1 MAWAFSN
8 QLIIEEIWLSIQ
20 YDRIFVFLT
29 AMLESIPSKITIL
42 EWILILRS
50 IQEIVFVHLL
60 SLYNSNTTCFSVT
73 RSKIDFYLFSTA
85 YTHYLGNC
93 CEWYCHC
100 PDLSS
105 LTQQNIKTDYA
116 DDKKSFILE
125 NWYSNKIMNVQ
136 IILVNI

>member
-1 MAWAFSN
+1 MF
-8 QLIIEEIWLSIQ
+8 
-20 YDRIFVFLT
+20 
-29 AMLESIPSKITIL
+29 
-42 EWILILRS
+42 ILRS

-73 RSKIDFYLFSTA
+73 RSEIDFYLFSTA

-116 DDKKSFILE
+116 DDKKGFSLE
-125 NWYSNKIMNVQ
+125 N
-136 IILVNI
+136 